1 LFFTREV
8 AALKAKKLG
17 MRQLLFASLLFAGCQ
32 CGPATGTITNPRDSG
47 QSSDSG
53 VSDAGVSDSGV
64 GDAGLACIPPDVL
77 IALDRTLTMHR
88 TAEGNTPPDTVVGR
102 ATSKWSMA
110 ITGIE
115 QLVSAP
121 GLDQTLRFGLELWPR
136 EEAGCVT
143 LSQRIQGTNGTNP
156 QCQGPEF
163 PVPPELGTG
172 ASIATLLDPD
182 TTKIC
187 LSTPTGDALLGARNF
202 LESRSDGGTA
212 QYVVLVTDG
221 ADWDFSCP
229 NPNPL
234 GVVDGLADAGIK
246 TLVVGFSAEM
256 SLQNGVGAAF
266 LNDMACAGRTA
277 KNFATACRADAPSGS
292 FRAID
297 PDAGGMDALFFT
309 ATNAAE
315 LTSSLRA
322 FSETVCCGCIN

>member
-1 LFFTREV
+1 
-8 AALKAKKLG
+8 
-17 MRQLLFASLLFAGCQ
+17 MRQVLFASLFFAACQ
-32 CGPATGTITNPRDSG
+32 CGPATGIISGQQDSG
-47 QSSDSG
+47 LSSDSG
-53 VSDAGVSDSGV
+53 VNDAGATDSGITDAGSDV
-64 GDAGLACIPPDVL
+64 DAGLACIPPDVL

-88 TAEGNTPPDTVVGR
+88 TAEGNTPADTVVGR

-110 ITGIE
+110 IVGIE

-121 GLDQTLRFGLELWPR
+121 GLDQTVRFGLELWPR
-136 EEAGCVT
+136 EQPGCVT

-172 ASIATLLDPD
+172 ASIATLLDPE

-202 LESRSDGGTA
+202 LELRSDGGTA

-277 KNFATACRADAPSGS
+277 KNFATTCRADAPSGS
-292 FRAID
+292 YRAIN

-322 FSETVCCGCIN
+322 FSESVCCGCIN

>member
-1 LFFTREV
+1 
-8 AALKAKKLG
+8 
-17 MRQLLFASLLFAGCQ
+17 MDAGVTVD
-32 CGPATGTITNPRDSG
+32 AGTRDSG
-47 QSSDSG
+47 MEL
-53 VSDAGVSDSGV
+53 
-64 GDAGLACIPPDVL
+64 DAGLACIPPDVL

-88 TAEGNTPPDTVVGR
+88 TADGNTPADDGPGR
-102 ATSKWSMA
+102 ASSKWSMA

-115 QLVSAP
+115 QLVTAP
-121 GLDQTLRFGLELWPR
+121 GLDETVSFGLELWPR

-143 LSQRIQGTNGTNP
+143 LSQRLNGTNATNA

-163 PVPPELGTG
+163 PVPPALGTG
-172 ASIATLLDPD
+172 TSISTLLDPQL
-182 TTKIC
+182 TKIC
-187 LSTPTGDALLGARNF
+187 LSTPTGDALLGARTF
-202 LESRSDGGTA
+202 LEARNDGGVP

-229 NPNPL
+229 SPNPL

-246 TLVVGFSAEM
+246 TLVVGFSAETAVM
-256 SLQNGVGAAF
+256 NGVGAAF
-266 LNDMACAGRTA
+266 LNDLACAGRTA
-277 KNFATACRADAPSGS
+277 KNFALTCRADAPSGS
-292 FRAID
+292 YRAIN